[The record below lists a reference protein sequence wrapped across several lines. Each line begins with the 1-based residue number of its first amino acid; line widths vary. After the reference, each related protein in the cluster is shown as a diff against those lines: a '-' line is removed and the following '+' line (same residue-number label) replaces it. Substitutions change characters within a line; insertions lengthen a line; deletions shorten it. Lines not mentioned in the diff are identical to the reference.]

1 MDILGIDVGGS
12 NIKAAVVDT
21 ALGRPLQAPVRV
33 PTERPA
39 TPASI
44 ARQIAGIARDFD
56 WKGPVGCGLPAV
68 VRGGTVLTAANIDS
82 SWIGTA
88 ADRLFAECLGL
99 PVTVVNDADAAG
111 LAEMRFG
118 AGRDQ
123 AGTVI
128 LVTIGTGLGSA
139 VFHDGV
145 LLPNTELGHLPLD
158 GRDAEELASDRAR
171 KRDDLSW
178 EDWAGRFN
186 RYLALLEGLFF
197 PDLFLLGGGLSHHHR
212 HFFHLLRARA
222 PIRRARL
229 LNDAGVVGAALA
241 ARAALDGEE
250 LP

>member
-21 ALGRPLQAPVRV
+21 ARGRPRQAPVRV

-44 ARQIAGIARDFD
+44 ARQLVGIVRDFG
-56 WKGPVGCGLPAV
+56 WQGPVGCGLPAV
-68 VRGGTVLTAANIDS
+68 VRSGTVLTAANIDS
-82 SWIGTA
+82 SWIGMA
-88 ADRLFAECLGL
+88 ADRLFAEGLGR
-99 PVTVVNDADAAG
+99 PVTVINDADAAG

-128 LVTIGTGLGSA
+128 LVTVGTGLGSA

-145 LLPNTELGHLPLD
+145 LLPNTELGHLSLD

-171 KRDDLSW
+171 KRDGLSW
-178 EDWAGRFN
+178 EEWAGRFN
-186 RYLALLEGLFF
+186 HYLASLEKLFF
-197 PDLFLLGGGLSHHHR
+197 PDLFIVGGGTSHHHDR
-212 HFFHLLRARA
+212 FFHLLHAGV
-222 PIRRARL
+222 PIRRACL

-241 ARAALDGEE
+241 VRDDVS